1 MKKNAKFDIKIKGL
15 YDKKKN
21 EQGKTAKNFRKI
33 VQFILQ
39 KRRYNDILDTVIK
52 ISTSIGKQARDKQFN
67 KKEI

>member
-1 MKKNAKFDIKIKGL
+1 MT
-15 YDKKKN
+15 KKKKH